1 MKINNILLKKSLF
14 NIMTLST
21 LFSLNSFAHTTP
33 IPLDTSDF
41 KVLSLHTGNNYETV
55 LKDLR
60 KNGEDVLGVDFRNKI
75 INIHSKNERIKH
87 LKKYLIKTEAVT
99 HNEKRVDDQYLNPQE
114 VYDLLK
120 KASETYPEIT
130 KLIKVGQ
137 SLEGEDIYAIKIS
150 DNAETEDSTEPNILF
165 NGMHHSREVMTAE
178 VTTDIVTY
186 LTNNYNKDSNVTKWV
201 NNNEIYILPML
212 NVDGNKKVW
221 QGNNMWRKNTRGG
234 YGVDINRNYPTDW
247 NKCRGSSGW
256 RNSQTYRGS
265 APASEPETNV
275 LMNFVSDI
283 KPVFNISYHAYS
295 ELVIYPKGCRG
306 ERTENKEVVEGIG
319 KELGKVLDYEP
330 GTAWELL
337 YSVDGSDI
345 KPVFN
350 ISYHAYSEL
359 VIYPKGCRGER
370 TENKEV
376 VEGIGKELGKVLD
389 YEPGTAWEL
398 LYSVDGSDIDW
409 MYAQEQVIPYVI
421 EVSPSR
427 DGFQPPYS
435 KRNETVE
442 RNRSGWQYLLE
453 RLEGPSIHGVTK
465 DYSTIRYKNKNG
477 SDYRDYTINPDGS
490 YHLIVN
496 SGEYDLEFIG
506 KKNKKISLRV
516 DNRINLKL

>member
-14 NIMTLST
+14 NIMTIST
-21 LFSLNSFAHTTP
+21 IFSLNSFAHTTP

-41 KVLSLHTGNNYETV
+41 KVISLHTGKNYEIV

-75 INIHSKNERIKH
+75 INIHSQNERIKH
-87 LKKYLIKTEAVT
+87 LKKYLIKTEAIA

-120 KASETYPEIT
+120 KASETYPKIT

-295 ELVIYPKGCRG
+295 ELI
-306 ERTENKEVVEGIG
+306 
-319 KELGKVLDYEP
+319 
-330 GTAWELL
+330 
-337 YSVDGSDI
+337 
-345 KPVFN
+345 
-350 ISYHAYSEL
+350 
-359 VIYPKGCRGER
+359 IYPKGCRGER

>member
-295 ELVIYPKGCRG
+295 ELI
-306 ERTENKEVVEGIG
+306 
-319 KELGKVLDYEP
+319 
-330 GTAWELL
+330 
-337 YSVDGSDI
+337 
-345 KPVFN
+345 
-350 ISYHAYSEL
+350 
-359 VIYPKGCRGER
+359 IYPKGCRGER

>member
-345 KPVFN
+345 
-350 ISYHAYSEL
+350 
-359 VIYPKGCRGER
+359 
-370 TENKEV
+370 
-376 VEGIGKELGKVLD
+376 
-389 YEPGTAWEL
+389 
-398 LYSVDGSDIDW
+398 DW